1 MIDSSMP
8 LLDDFD
14 ATTYIRALITVVK
27 MDGIKPIERQYVE
40 ARAALLGVETGAL
53 WDEDL
58 TDLPPIPDDVSL
70 VTRRVV
76 VRDCILMACIDDDY
90 TDRER
95 ERVHQIAAWLSV
107 DVDHS
112 PEMPLD
118 PASADFYTVE
128 GQQRVAQ
135 HLAPGG
141 VMGVWSAHDNP
152 PFAAVMAEAY
162 PESRRQYVEWDV
174 PSEHQTLHNVLFF
187 GRLAL

>member
-107 DVDHS
+107 DVETCDRF
-112 PEMPLD
+112 EDWFARYFDMMDEQEALLEGFD
-118 PASADFYTVE
+118 P
-128 GQQRVAQ
+128 
-135 HLAPGG
+135 P
-141 VMGVWSAHDNP
+141 
-152 PFAAVMAEAY
+152 
-162 PESRRQYVEWDV
+162 WD
-174 PSEHQTLHNVLFF
+174 
-187 GRLAL
+187 